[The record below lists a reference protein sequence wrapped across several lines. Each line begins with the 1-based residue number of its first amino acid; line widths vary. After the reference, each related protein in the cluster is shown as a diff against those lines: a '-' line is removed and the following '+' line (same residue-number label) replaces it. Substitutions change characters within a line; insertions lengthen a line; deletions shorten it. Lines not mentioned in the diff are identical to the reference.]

1 MTKDYEKIVENKTPN
16 LSTEQQVDNLRIF
29 QPGKQNSSKSGI
41 FELEPQPG
49 KAIDLNAEFLEQ
61 NKDLNKMFPEEEMR
75 VLLKKINKN
84 CKDIPLINQRFQTEL
99 ELDEE
104 KSVET

>member
-1 MTKDYEKIVENKTPN
+1 MTKNFEKIVKNETPN
-16 LSTEQQVDNLRIF
+16 SSTEQQVDNLRIF
-29 QPGKQNSSKSGI
+29 QPKKQNSSKSEVS
-41 FELEPQPG
+41 ELEPQLG
-49 KAIDLNAEFLEQ
+49 KVIDLNAEFLEE

-84 CKDIPLINQRFQTEL
+84 CKDIAQINQRFQTEL

-104 KSVET
+104 KSIET